1 VGTLAAAAIVTGAA
15 GSSAHVAFGALAGEV
30 PKVRVSHSG
39 NSTEIRK
46 AIPIAGRPA
55 RKERVVMTMT
65 PHQLGDLR
73 AGDRLLVSAELEVTT
88 DCLPRQRPRGRHR
101 RRACAGRPYRY
112 APVARAVMLLADD
125 GHDTGGE
132 GTVPLT
138 PTKRITCRQKP
149 PDREHHCMIVF
160 VWAHYSVPDASFL
173 PCPPRECFLNVVAN
187 AHHPNAHRGDRL
199 IVGADEPKGRTTQD
213 KGRINV
219 VRERP
224 ASSAAGVFSGNET
237 SGSVFGNEV
246 RLRRFLPLRRR
257 VVVYSQRLDDL
268 EAGEQIAVRARTRIS
283 IARIPRNALVTA
295 RLILA
300 EAPDATTRGELV
312 KEIAGSGGA
321 ITEGNGFNCTEAT
334 TPCWTNKVG
343 VLLMESDAMTPA
355 GEPQPLYVN
364 LVVGALAH
372 PGRLRAGRA
381 IRALREGGIEV
392 VRYGSDQLS
401 LDGAISI
408 QRASWR

>member
-1 VGTLAAAAIVTGAA
+1 MMAA
-15 GSSAHVAFGALAGEV
+15 GSFAHLAFGGLAGET

-39 NSTEIRK
+39 NSSEIRK
-46 AIPIAGRPA
+46 AIPIAGRPG

-65 PHQLGDLR
+65 PHELGDLR
-73 AGDRLLVSAELEVTT
+73 PGDRLLISAELEVTT

-112 APVARAVMLLADD
+112 APLARARMLLADD
-125 GHDTGGE
+125 GHDIGGA

-160 VWAHYSVPDASFL
+160 AWVPYAVPDGSSL
-173 PCPPRECFLNVVAN
+173 PCPPSECFINVVAN
-187 AHHPNAHRGDRL
+187 ARHPNAHPGDRL
-199 IVGADEPKGRTTQD
+199 IVGADEPKGRTRQD

-219 VRERP
+219 VRERG
-224 ASSAAGVFSGNET
+224 ASSAAELFSGNGT
-237 SGSVFGNEV
+237 SGSVLGNEV
-246 RLRRFLPLRRR
+246 RLRRLLPLRRR
-257 VVVYSQRLDDL
+257 EVVYSQRLDHL
-268 EAGEQIAVRARTRIS
+268 EAGEQIAVRARMRIS

-300 EAPDATTRGELV
+300 EAPDATARGRLV
-312 KEIAGSGGA
+312 KETAGSGGA
-321 ITEGNGFNCTEAT
+321 ITEANGTTCTEAT

-343 VLLMESDAMTPA
+343 VLLMEGDAVTDA
-355 GEPQPLYVN
+355 GEPRPLYVN
-364 LVVGALAH
+364 LVVGTVAH
-372 PGRLRAGRA
+372 PGRRRAGRA

-392 VRYGSDQLS
+392 ARYGSDQLGV
-401 LDGAISI
+401 DGAISSPPI
-408 QRASWR
+408 PESS